1 MERIPAIAWEFQ
13 HSVDCG
19 VPRQLGWDYW
29 TNVAN
34 WDDPPAAF
42 RLDGP
47 FAAGSQITTSLPGQL
62 LHSVIRDVAGHEAT
76 IEMQLPDAILCFH
89 WKFETITENTSRITQ
104 RLILSGPNAA
114 AFVAQAS
121 MLEHT
126 TPDGMKKLVASIERS
141 YGKTGGTYVS
151 V

>member
-1 MERIPAIAWEFQ
+1 MERITPIAWKFQ
-13 HSVDCG
+13 HSVDCS
-19 VPRQLGWDYW
+19 VPRQFAWDYW

-42 RLDGP
+42 HLDGP
-47 FAAGSQITTSLPGQL
+47 FATGSQITTSLPGQV
-62 LHSVIRDVAGHEAT
+62 LHSVLRDVADHEAT
-76 IEMQLPDAILCFH
+76 IEMQLPGAILRFH
-89 WKFETITENTSRITQ
+89 WRFEIVTEKTSRITQ
-104 RLILSGPNAA
+104 RLVLSGPNAA

-141 YGKTGGTYVS
+141 YGKTGGT
-151 V
+151 